1 MALTNAEKQARWRA
15 KRNALAKEAEAMRR
29 VITKR
34 RGRRARPA
42 DDANAFMRELWDFGL
57 DYSQRLNAWRALG
70 RFSDKDRDNLVD
82 ALHGVAN
89 DLSKMAQELAGFT
102 PTPRL

>member
-1 MALTNAEKQARWRA
+1 MALTNAQHQKRWRD

-29 VITKR
+29 THGR
-34 RGRRARPA
+34 RGRRARPV
-42 DDANAFMRELWDFGL
+42 DDANAFMRELFTFQQ

-70 RFSDKDRDNLVD
+70 KFSDEDRYHLVD

-89 DLSKMAQELAGFT
+89 DLSMIAQELAGLNV
-102 PTPRL
+102 RK